1 MDEEARL
8 PPRRVGS
15 PPLRCTRLARLETQ
29 PASDAPNDV
38 YLVSLVYLVY
48 LVYLVF
54 LVFLVYLPRLR
65 TVLRPSG
72 PRRPSRL
79 SRRSTVSDVNARH
92 AQAHTA
98 QDFVRDGLRPG
109 RHFVGADDIAEQL
122 RDIAHRHGVVT
133 HVCHQA
139 VHAHPPRDPMAVTAD
154 QHLAPLAGQP
164 WIPVRVSAGDRG
176 DRRRGRGAERGA
188 VTDRG
193 PRTHPGRAHDAA
205 VVKHRRV
212 EGFPRC

>member
-15 PPLRCTRLARLETQ
+15 PLLRCTRLARLETQ

-48 LVYLVF
+48 LV
-54 LVFLVYLPRLR
+54 FLVYLPRLR
-65 TVLRPSG
+65 TALRPSR

-79 SRRSTVSDVNARH
+79 SRRSTVSEVNARH

-98 QDFVRDGLRPG
+98 QDFVRDGVRPG

-133 HVCHQA
+133 HVCHQV
-139 VHAHPPRDPMAVTAD
+139 VHAYPPREAIAVTAD
-154 QHLAPLAGQP
+154 QHLATLTGQP
-164 WIPVRVSAGDRG
+164 RIPVRVPTG
-176 DRRRGRGAERGA
+176 DRRDRGRGRGAERSA
-188 VTDRG
+188 VTDRRG
-193 PRTHPGRAHDAA
+193 GTHPGRAHDAA
-205 VVKHRRV
+205 VQTHRRV
-212 EGFPRC
+212 QRSP

>member
-29 PASDAPNDV
+29 PASHTPNDV
-38 YLVSLVYLVY
+38 YLVSLVY
-48 LVYLVF
+48 

-65 TVLRPSG
+65 TVLR

-98 QDFVRDGLRPG
+98 QDFVRDGVRPG

-133 HVCHQA
+133 HVCHQV
-139 VHAHPPRDPMAVTAD
+139 VHAYPPREAIAVTAD
-154 QHLAPLAGQP
+154 QHLATLTGQP
-164 WIPVRVSAGDRG
+164 RIPVRVPTG
-176 DRRRGRGAERGA
+176 DRRDRGRGRGAERSA
-188 VTDRG
+188 VTDRRAG
-193 PRTHPGRAHDAA
+193 THPGRAHDAA
-205 VVKHRRV
+205 VQTHRRV
-212 EGFPRC
+212 QRSP